1 MSSNCD
7 CSLGLTCSWRKSR
20 DRVVRS
26 FGPTRRRLAGG
37 GASLSESMVESA
49 ASGAGEP
56 LCEFSCEG
64 GGVGRLGSTCD
75 KVLALWYMVYVASER
90 WISGGG
96 GEGVRL
102 PPTELKGELSREVDS
117 DVSSLDS
124 WLPGSSSK

>member
-7 CSLGLTCSWRKSR
+7 CSLELTCSWRRSR

-37 GASLSESMVESA
+37 GASLSESMDESA

-64 GGVGRLGSTCD
+64 GGVGRLGSMRD
-75 KVLALWYMVYVASER
+75 KVLALGYMVCSASER

-96 GEGVRL
+96 DGVRL
-102 PPTELKGELSREVDS
+102 PPTELNGELSREVDS

-124 WLPGSSSK
+124 WLPGSSSW